1 MTQTEF
7 LQKIKEN
14 KDVSFNETIT
24 VITENY
30 VYIPTEFNNGLDE
43 NKLINAAGTNEGSCK
58 IFSFAQIN
66 QLTPRQTLNLFGDF
80 YRIDVL
86 EEPDG
91 SGHQNIRNFM
101 QYGWKGISFSG
112 QALKAK

>member
-7 LQKIKEN
+7 LQKIKDN
-14 KDVSFNETIT
+14 KDISFNETIT

-30 VYIPTEFNNGLDE
+30 AYIPTEFNNGLDE
-43 NKLINAAGTNEGSCK
+43 SQLINAAGTNEGSCK
-58 IFSFAQIN
+58 IFAFAQIN
-66 QLTPRQTLNLFGDF
+66 QLTPQQTLNLFGDF

-86 EEPDG
+86 EDPDG
-91 SGHQNIRNFM
+91 TGHQNIRKFM
-101 QYGWKGISFSG
+101 QYGWEGIRFSE